1 VSDHRY
7 EFHVHNAASVASTIL
22 GEAPPQP
29 LSWLLPATASI
40 DLDDDWH
47 SDDGSEVDI
56 TGDLIAEALDD
67 NDNHAIEMS
76 WKVPVRCHVIDYSPQ
91 LISLLGW
98 NPE

>member
-1 VSDHRY
+1 MSDHRY

-22 GEAPPQP
+22 GEAPLQP
-29 LSWLLPATASI
+29 LSWLLATASI

-76 WKVPVRCHVIDYSPQ
+76 WKVLVRCHVIDYSPQ
-91 LISLLGW
+91 LISLLGGD
-98 NPE
+98 PE